1 MRVAVTCL
9 QLVRDIDDA
18 RPAMEE
24 AGFDLRIPEIRGQ
37 HLEGDA
43 LVAALEGCVGVVAGD
58 DRFTADVL
66 ARLPDLRAI
75 SKWGVGVDGI
85 DREAAAARGV
95 TVTNTPGMFDDEV
108 ADVAMAYAIALL
120 RQLHA
125 VNDGVKRGQWP
136 KPAGRSAKGLRM
148 GIVGLGGIGRAL
160 ARRAAAAGMNVAG
173 FDPAPESRAAAESI
187 GVAPVSLDELLSTS
201 DVVSL
206 HCPLVPETH
215 HLLDADRFAAMKP
228 GAFVVNT
235 GRGALIDTGA
245 LVAELRSGHV
255 AGAAL
260 DVLEEEPPGPS
271 NPIRD
276 ADNVI
281 LGSHNASNT
290 LEASARTHRAA
301 IANLARSLGREV
313 RFA

>member
-1 MRVAVTCL
+1 MRVAITCL
-9 QLVRDIDDA
+9 QLIRDIDDVRA
-18 RPAMEE
+18 AMDE
-24 AGFDLRIPEIRGQ
+24 AGFELRVPEIRGQ

-43 LVAALEGCVGVVAGD
+43 LVAALERCIGVAAGD

-66 ARLPDLRAI
+66 ARLPELRAI

-85 DREAAAARGV
+85 DCEAAAARGV

-108 ADVAMAYAIALL
+108 ADVAMAYTIMLL
-120 RQLHA
+120 RRLCA
-125 VNDGVKRGQWP
+125 VNDGVKHGQWP

-160 ARRAAAAGMNVAG
+160 ACRAAAAGMNVAG
-173 FDPAPESRAAAESI
+173 FDPAPESRAAAVST
-187 GVAPVSLDELLSTS
+187 GVAVVSLDELLSTS

-206 HCPLVPETH
+206 HCPLTPETR
-215 HLLDADRFAAMKP
+215 HLLDADRLAAMKP

-235 GRGALIDTGA
+235 GRGALINTEA
-245 LVAELRSGHV
+245 LIAALRSRHV

-260 DVLEEEPPGPS
+260 DVLEEEPPSPS
-271 NPIRD
+271 NPIRN

-290 LEASARTHRAA
+290 LDASARTHREAL
-301 IANLARSLGREV
+301 ANLARALGREV
-313 RFA
+313 HFA

>member
-9 QLVRDIDDA
+9 QLIRDIGDA
-18 RPAMEE
+18 RAAMEA
-24 AGFDLRIPEIRGQ
+24 AGFELLIPEIRGQ

-43 LVAALEGCVGVVAGD
+43 LVAALEECVGVVAGD

-66 ARLPDLRAI
+66 ARLPELRAI

-108 ADVAMAYAIALL
+108 ADVAMAYAITLL

-160 ARRAAAAGMNVAG
+160 AGYGHQRIVAVEILLQDAQTLRNGFRAQQRAGGMSLKVPVAIDQPGVVAQNLGHFDFAAKQPLGTVDYAYRRKMLRALLRDGRAVGVDDDTDHFRASKQRANDVMEQRPVGERPVVLARHALAGMAHGNECDDVHGRFPVQRRG
-173 FDPAPESRAAAESI
+173 FLKR
-187 GVAPVSLDELLSTS
+187 
-201 DVVSL
+201 
-206 HCPLVPETH
+206 H
-215 HLLDADRFAAMKP
+215 
-228 GAFVVNT
+228 
-235 GRGALIDTGA
+235 
-245 LVAELRSGHV
+245 
-255 AGAAL
+255 
-260 DVLEEEPPGPS
+260 S
-271 NPIRD
+271 NPR
-276 ADNVI
+276 
-281 LGSHNASNT
+281 G
-290 LEASARTHRAA
+290 
-301 IANLARSLGREV
+301 
-313 RFA
+313 

>member
-9 QLVRDIDDA
+9 QLIRDIDDA
-18 RPAMEE
+18 RTVMEE
-24 AGFDLRIPEIRGQ
+24 AGFELRIPEIRGQ

-66 ARLPDLRAI
+66 ARLPELRAI

-85 DREAAAARGV
+85 DRKAAATRGV
-95 TVTNTPGMFDDEV
+95 AVTNTPGMFDDEV
-108 ADVAMAYAIALL
+108 ADVAMAYAITLL

-125 VNDGVKRGQWP
+125 INDGVKRGHWP
-136 KPAGRSAKGLRM
+136 KPAGRSAKGLQM

-160 ARRAAAAGMNVAG
+160 ARRAVAAGMNVAG

-201 DVVSL
+201 EVVSL
-206 HCPLVPETH
+206 HCPLTPETR
-215 HLLDADRFAAMKP
+215 HLLDADRLAAMKP

-235 GRGALIDTGA
+235 GRGALIDTEA
-245 LVAELRSGHV
+245 LVAALRSRHV

-260 DVLEEEPPGPS
+260 DVLEEEPPSPL

-290 LEASARTHRAA
+290 LEASARTHQAA
-301 IANLARSLGREV
+301 IINLARSLGREV